1 MPKEVA
7 KQMGV
12 LIFAK
17 HPGCDKEY
25 LFKVPD
31 ELHTPHKG
39 DVLLVRTIRGFQIAV
54 ASSEFFESPNADE
67 VATHFP
73 GAYLPLKTVVQ
84 VAGPELVAY
93 IKKEVYREVI
103 EAFKKRPA
111 ENPSVPEGAEDL
123 PY

>member
-1 MPKEVA
+1 
-7 KQMGV
+7 MGV

-31 ELHTPHKG
+31 ELHVPRKG
-39 DVLLVRTIRGFQIAV
+39 DVLLVRTIRGYQIAV
-54 ASSEFFESPNADE
+54 ATSEFFESPNVE
-67 VATHFP
+67 EIATHFP
-73 GAYLPLKTVVQ
+73 GAYLPLKSVVQ

-103 EAFKKRPA
+103 EAFRQPPTANPSIPKAPA
-111 ENPSVPEGAEDL
+111 EDIPF
-123 PY
+123 